1 MYSMHLCMSVL
12 LEEESTNI
20 VLDSL
25 SSSCCCY
32 CCFGDEV
39 SYLYNGATIMMKK
52 ERRKCR
58 CI

>member
-25 SSSCCCY
+25 SSCCCY